1 MAADILPDNLPA
13 DDTAADGAVAAEEV
27 HDPCLAA
34 HILAAEA
41 RHILDAEAV
50 DRVQRAAVVTTA
62 ERIHRTAVTVE
73 ESGRCSA
80 TAIGEETTRSLVHR
94 ILHRSSAA
102 AEKERVTWSRIRR
115 AAGHALAALAEEAR

>member
-1 MAADILPDNLPA
+1 MAADIPPDNLPA

-27 HDPCLAA
+27 HDLRLAA

-50 DRVQRAAVVTTA
+50 DRVQPAAVVTTA

-80 TAIGEETTRSLVHR
+80 TAIGEEATRSLV
-94 ILHRSSAA
+94 HRSSAA
-102 AEKERVTWSRIRR
+102 AEKERVTWSCIRR
-115 AAGHALAALAEEAR
+115 AAGHTLATLAEEAR